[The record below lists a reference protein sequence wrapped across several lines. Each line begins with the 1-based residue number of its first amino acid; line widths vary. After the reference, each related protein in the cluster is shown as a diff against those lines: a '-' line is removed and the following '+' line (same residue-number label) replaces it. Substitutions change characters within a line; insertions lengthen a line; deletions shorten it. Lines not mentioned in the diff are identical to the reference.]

1 MGALLWLGLAVGL
14 TCGLAHAVYVFSC
27 VNRESAMVAPSN
39 PGRPSSLIY
48 ATWTLALWL
57 LFGLYVTVL
66 WVVACCFYIPSRML
80 GRPSTILPW
89 RAEPP
94 HGTSGFDKVPTP
106 ATSADRSN
114 DFASVRRVAIIG
126 AGASGL
132 ATARVLLAQG
142 LDCTL
147 FERRPTLGGVW
158 ADGYLKFGVQV
169 QRELYEF
176 PDWPL
181 PVDAANF
188 TPGPISGVPLRL
200 CPSFRGAAAH
210 PLRLSR
216 ARAERTRATGRRLA
230 GHLSRSIG
238 R

>member
-27 VNRESAMVAPSN
+27 VNREPHWSHPATRVAQVVSFTLSGRWRCGCCSA
-39 PGRPSSLIY
+39 
-48 ATWTLALWL
+48 
-57 LFGLYVTVL
+57 LYVTVL
-66 WVVACCFYIPSRML
+66 WVVACCFYIPSRLL
-80 GRPSTILPW
+80 GRHPPSFPGALS
-89 RAEPP
+89 RL
-94 HGTSGFDKVPTP
+94 TSDNRFDKTPPP

-114 DFASVRRVAIIG
+114 DFSSVRRVAIIG

-158 ADGYLKFGVQV
+158 ADGYLNFGVQV

-181 PVDAANF
+181 PADAANF
-188 TPGPISGVPLRL
+188 TPGPIFQEYLSGY
-200 CPSFRGAAAH
+200 
-210 PLRLSR
+210 
-216 ARAERTRATGRRLA
+216 ARHFGVLPHIRFDCTVLAAERTR
-230 GHLSRSIG
+230 
-238 R
+238 